1 MSEVIMTKE
10 ATPKKVAFVSKPYS
24 REEKIKKDE
33 EELQK
38 LKDEQK
44 GKTEEG
50 KVETEEDKLEK
61 EEPKNAEEKTF
72 KKRYGDLRRHVQQK
86 EQEFQKQIDSL
97 KIQLS
102 ESTKKNI
109 KLPKSD
115 EDIESWAKE
124 YPDVAAIVETIAT
137 KKAMEQSKTLEERIK
152 SIDEMQVSAVKE
164 KAEAALMRMH
174 PDFDI
179 IRDSDEF
186 HEWAEEQPKW
196 IQDALY
202 DNANDARS
210 ASRAIDLYKADKNI
224 TSKKPASKDAAKAI
238 NAKSGRTAPDTN
250 DTSGAIKESDVQKM
264 STRDYEKHSEEIME
278 AIRSGRFI
286 YDLSGNA
293 R

>member
-1 MSEVIMTKE
+1 MSEVTMTKE

-38 LKDEQK
+38 LKDEQQ
-44 GKTEEG
+44 GKTDEE

-137 KKAMEQSKTLEERIK
+137 KKAMEQSKTLEERMK

-174 PDFDI
+174 PDFDT

-278 AIRSGRFI
+278 AIRSGNFI

>member
-1 MSEVIMTKE
+1 MSEAIMIKE

-44 GKTEEG
+44 GKTEED

-137 KKAMEQSKTLEERIK
+137 KKAMEQSKTLEERMK

-174 PDFDI
+174 PDFDT

-278 AIRSGRFI
+278 AIRSGNFI

>member
-278 AIRSGRFI
+278 AIRSGNFI

>member
-109 KLPKSD
+109 K
-115 EDIESWAKE
+115 
-124 YPDVAAIVETIAT
+124 
-137 KKAMEQSKTLEERIK
+137 
-152 SIDEMQVSAVKE
+152 
-164 KAEAALMRMH
+164 
-174 PDFDI
+174 
-179 IRDSDEF
+179 
-186 HEWAEEQPKW
+186 
-196 IQDALY
+196 
-202 DNANDARS
+202 
-210 ASRAIDLYKADKNI
+210 
-224 TSKKPASKDAAKAI
+224 
-238 NAKSGRTAPDTN
+238 
-250 DTSGAIKESDVQKM
+250 
-264 STRDYEKHSEEIME
+264 
-278 AIRSGRFI
+278 
-286 YDLSGNA
+286 
-293 R
+293 

>member
-1 MSEVIMTKE
+1 MSEAIMIKE

-44 GKTEEG
+44 GKTEED

-137 KKAMEQSKTLEERIK
+137 KKQWSSLKL
-152 SIDEMQVSAVKE
+152 
-164 KAEAALMRMH
+164 L
-174 PDFDI
+174 
-179 IRDSDEF
+179 
-186 HEWAEEQPKW
+186 
-196 IQDALY
+196 
-202 DNANDARS
+202 
-210 ASRAIDLYKADKNI
+210 KN
-224 TSKKPASKDAAKAI
+224 
-238 NAKSGRTAPDTN
+238 
-250 DTSGAIKESDVQKM
+250 V
-264 STRDYEKHSEEIME
+264 
-278 AIRSGRFI
+278 
-286 YDLSGNA
+286 
-293 R
+293 

>member
-1 MSEVIMTKE
+1 MSEAMMIKE

-24 REEKIKKDE
+24 REEKIKRDE

-44 GKTEEG
+44 GKTEE
-50 KVETEEDKLEK
+50 KEETEEDKLEK

-137 KKAMEQSKTLEERIK
+137 KKAMEQSKTLEERMK
-152 SIDEMQVSAVKE
+152 NIDEMQVSAVKE
-164 KAEAALMRMH
+164 KAEATLMRMH
-174 PDFDI
+174 PDFDT

-202 DNANDARS
+202 DNASDARS

-238 NAKSGRTAPDTN
+238 NAKSGRTTPDTN
-250 DTSGAIKESDVQKM
+250 NTSGAIKESDVQKM
-264 STRDYEKHSEEIME
+264 STKEYEKHSEEIME
-278 AIRSGRFI
+278 AIRSGNFI

>member
-1 MSEVIMTKE
+1 M
-10 ATPKKVAFVSKPYS
+10 
-24 REEKIKKDE
+24 
-33 EELQK
+33 
-38 LKDEQK
+38 
-44 GKTEEG
+44 
-50 KVETEEDKLEK
+50 
-61 EEPKNAEEKTF
+61 
-72 KKRYGDLRRHVQQK
+72 
-86 EQEFQKQIDSL
+86 
-97 KIQLS
+97 S

-164 KAEAALMRMH
+164 KAEAALMRMN

-186 HEWAEEQPKW
+186 HEWAAEQPKW

-278 AIRSGRFI
+278 AIRSGKFI